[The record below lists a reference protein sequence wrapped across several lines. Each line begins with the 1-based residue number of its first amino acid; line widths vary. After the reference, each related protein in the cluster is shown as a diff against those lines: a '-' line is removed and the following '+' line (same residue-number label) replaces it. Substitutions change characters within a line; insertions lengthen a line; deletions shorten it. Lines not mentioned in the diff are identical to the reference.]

1 MLNLALFF
9 LAISIITGIFGFGG
23 IAETGAEIAQFAFFV
38 FIGLFLILSIVGR
51 KEFANYD
58 SKTKKLENTE
68 DYTRTTFF

>member
-23 IAETGAEIAQFAFFV
+23 IAETGAEIAQLGFFV
-38 FIGLFLILSIVGR
+38 FLGLFLILSIVGR

-58 SKTKKLENTE
+58 PKTPKVDNTE